1 MLKHTLR
8 TARPSSSWL
17 LPYRT
22 SMVNWYT
29 STAPKFSR
37 NNKLKNKRKLAELRP
52 LTFSIPNYISVNK
65 LSNLINC
72 RVEDLIRDLRK
83 LGFESIT
90 NNYILSKEL
99 TELILQEYNYDIS
112 SSASALTISNVYD
125 ELKSPINPKLLKKRP
140 PVVTIMGHVDHGK
153 TTIIDYLRKSS
164 MVEQEHGGITQ
175 HIGAFQVV
183 TPLSGRKITFLD
195 TPGHAAFLK
204 MRERGANITDIIV
217 LVVSLEDSVMP
228 QTIEAIK
235 HIKNSGN
242 QLIVAIT
249 KIDKMP
255 DKSQR
260 NKYLEKVENDLIS
273 QGIEIEKIGGD
284 VQVIPVSAKNG
295 ENMDTFEESIVLLSD
310 IMDIRSEN
318 GPRTVAEGWI
328 LESKVRKT
336 IGNAATVLVKKGT
349 IKKGDI
355 LLCGNTY
362 CKVRSMR
369 GSDENNK
376 SLNLAPPAEA
386 VEISGWK
393 DLPDVGDEI
402 IQVKSESVAKKYI
415 TKRQKLLDAEKGAEL
430 VEKMNEES
438 VQVALQKQAQKSDD
452 VDEFENDDVEDEI
465 PKVKDINF
473 IVKTDVSGS
482 VEAVVGSISHL
493 GNEEVQCKV
502 VSSSVGIP
510 TESDLQLANIT
521 NSTILCFNLGPL
533 PNDVLNNTLKVQ
545 VKQYNVIYK
554 LIEDVTQ
561 ILIDNLKP
569 VFEKKIV
576 ASAEIRDIFEYS
588 LKKKKLK
595 IAGCKVLNGQINR
608 NSLVQ
613 LTRGSD
619 KNIVYD
625 GKLSTLKHGKDD
637 VATVTKGHE
646 CGITFDSGFEN
657 YEKGDII
664 QVYENIQQQRYL

>member
-1 MLKHTLR
+1 
-8 TARPSSSWL
+8 
-17 LPYRT
+17 
-22 SMVNWYT
+22 MVNWYT
-29 STAPKFSR
+29 STAPKLSR

-328 LESKVRKT
+328 
-336 IGNAATVLVKKGT
+336 
-349 IKKGDI
+349 I
-355 LLCGNTY
+355 L
-362 CKVRSMR
+362 
-369 GSDENNK
+369 
-376 SLNLAPPAEA
+376 
-386 VEISGWK
+386 
-393 DLPDVGDEI
+393 
-402 IQVKSESVAKKYI
+402 
-415 TKRQKLLDAEKGAEL
+415 
-430 VEKMNEES
+430 
-438 VQVALQKQAQKSDD
+438 
-452 VDEFENDDVEDEI
+452 
-465 PKVKDINF
+465 
-473 IVKTDVSGS
+473 
-482 VEAVVGSISHL
+482 SIM
-493 GNEEVQCKV
+493 
-502 VSSSVGIP
+502 I
-510 TESDLQLANIT
+510 
-521 NSTILCFNLGPL
+521 
-533 PNDVLNNTLKVQ
+533 
-545 VKQYNVIYK
+545 
-554 LIEDVTQ
+554 
-561 ILIDNLKP
+561 
-569 VFEKKIV
+569 
-576 ASAEIRDIFEYS
+576 
-588 LKKKKLK
+588 
-595 IAGCKVLNGQINR
+595 
-608 NSLVQ
+608 
-613 LTRGSD
+613 
-619 KNIVYD
+619 
-625 GKLSTLKHGKDD
+625 
-637 VATVTKGHE
+637 
-646 CGITFDSGFEN
+646 
-657 YEKGDII
+657 
-664 QVYENIQQQRYL
+664 

>member
-1 MLKHTLR
+1 
-8 TARPSSSWL
+8 
-17 LPYRT
+17 
-22 SMVNWYT
+22 
-29 STAPKFSR
+29 
-37 NNKLKNKRKLAELRP
+37 
-52 LTFSIPNYISVNK
+52 
-65 LSNLINC
+65 
-72 RVEDLIRDLRK
+72 
-83 LGFESIT
+83 
-90 NNYILSKEL
+90 
-99 TELILQEYNYDIS
+99 
-112 SSASALTISNVYD
+112 
-125 ELKSPINPKLLKKRP
+125 
-140 PVVTIMGHVDHGK
+140 
-153 TTIIDYLRKSS
+153 
-164 MVEQEHGGITQ
+164 
-175 HIGAFQVV
+175 
-183 TPLSGRKITFLD
+183 
-195 TPGHAAFLK
+195 
-204 MRERGANITDIIV
+204 
-217 LVVSLEDSVMP
+217 
-228 QTIEAIK
+228 
-235 HIKNSGN
+235 
-242 QLIVAIT
+242 
-249 KIDKMP
+249 
-255 DKSQR
+255 
-260 NKYLEKVENDLIS
+260 
-273 QGIEIEKIGGD
+273 
-284 VQVIPVSAKNG
+284 
-295 ENMDTFEESIVLLSD
+295 
-310 IMDIRSEN
+310 
-318 GPRTVAEGWI
+318 
-328 LESKVRKT
+328 
-336 IGNAATVLVKKGT
+336 
-349 IKKGDI
+349 
-355 LLCGNTY
+355 
-362 CKVRSMR
+362 
-369 GSDENNK
+369 
-376 SLNLAPPAEA
+376 
-386 VEISGWK
+386 
-393 DLPDVGDEI
+393 
-402 IQVKSESVAKKYI
+402 
-415 TKRQKLLDAEKGAEL
+415 
-430 VEKMNEES
+430 MNEES

-545 VKQYNVIYK
+545 VRQYNVIYK